1 MSIFEVKNI
10 KKIFQPTNNGAS
22 LLAIENVS
30 FKVRAG
36 EFVSL
41 MGPTGCG
48 KTTLLKIISGLEF
61 PTEGEV
67 SFDGQ
72 KVSSPKKEIVLMA
85 QSEDLLPG
93 RTVTRNSEFGLEVRG
108 VGREDRRKKSGEMI
122 KTFGL
127 SGFEEFY
134 PKNLSGGMRRKV
146 SFIRS
151 VITDPAVM
159 LMDEP
164 FIFLD
169 ENTKDELQVFLQ
181 NLWMKT
187 GQTIIFVT
195 HSLEEA
201 IFLGERIVVLS
212 KRPSRVEKIYDVSIG
227 FPRDRFEQE
236 FMDIKREIGRE
247 LQRRDII

>member
-36 EFVSL
+36 EFVSI

-72 KVSSPKKEIVLMA
+72 KVSSPKKEIVLIS
-85 QSEDLLPG
+85 QSEDLLPW
-93 RTVTRNSEFGLEVRG
+93 RTVTRNIEFGLEVRG

-122 KTFGL
+122 KTVGL

-169 ENTKDELQVFLQ
+169 ENTKDELQVFL
-181 NLWMKT
+181 LLAFF
-187 GQTIIFVT
+187 II
-195 HSLEEA
+195 
-201 IFLGERIVVLS
+201 
-212 KRPSRVEKIYDVSIG
+212 KPSVEKPLKQKFDVLLYHEPKSQVLG
-227 FPRDRFEQE
+227 QKGASVLTAQD
-236 FMDIKREIGRE
+236 KS
-247 LQRRDII
+247 